1 MALIAHHGLSDQCQG
16 PNAGQKL
23 NRFGTRERKQ
33 QQDKTKQAGHGGK
46 KQYSLRK
53 ADVIL
58 LQIFCRELLMLTPA
72 FHPHDH
78 SHCVH
83 DALATADQLC
93 ANSGA
98 RLTPLRRR
106 VLELVWN
113 SHQPLGAYELLNH
126 LTAEG
131 HKPAPPT
138 VYRALEFLLEQ
149 KLVHRIASRNAFI
162 GCSHPG
168 SIHSGYFL
176 LCESC
181 GNAEEIAVDGTLG
194 KAVAQAAAASEFSV
208 RAQTLE
214 LTGLCRHCQN
224 QQREAAEPA

>member
-1 MALIAHHGLSDQCQG
+1 MTSA
-16 PNAGQKL
+16 
-23 NRFGTRERKQ
+23 
-33 QQDKTKQAGHGGK
+33 
-46 KQYSLRK
+46 
-53 ADVIL
+53 
-58 LQIFCRELLMLTPA
+58 PA

-83 DALATADQLC
+83 DALSAAERLC
-93 ANSGA
+93 EKSGA

-106 VLELVWN
+106 VLELVWD
-113 SHQPLGAYELLNH
+113 SHQPLGAYEILDR

-168 SIHSGYFL
+168 AAHAGYFL
-176 LCESC
+176 LCEAC
-181 GNAEEIAVDGTLG
+181 GNAEEILDPRALG
-194 KAVAQAAAASEFSV
+194 KAVDAAARDADFEVLS
-208 RAQTLE
+208 QTLE
-214 LTGLCRHCQN
+214 LTGRCRRC
-224 QQREAAEPA
+224 RKD